1 MDELL
6 LYQKRIRQREQKI
19 ETHLLEEGQRMWVE
33 LPFGIFMKMYEID
46 GVKHRFTM
54 DTTNGKRGPIEKLV
68 GNQWKRI

>member
-6 LYQKRIRQREQKI
+6 LYRKRIRQKI
-19 ETHLLEEGQRMWVE
+19 ETPLLEEGQRMWVE
-33 LPFGIFMKMYEID
+33 LPSGIFMKMYEID
-46 GVKHRFTM
+46 GVRHRFTI

>member
-6 LYQKRIRQREQKI
+6 LYQKRKHKQKI
-19 ETHLLEEGQRMWVE
+19 ETRLLEEGQRMWVE

-46 GVKHRFTM
+46 GVKHRFAI